1 MVQEIQGM
9 VSGLGMELGT
19 GAVIGFVSGFAAKK
33 VTKLVAILVGGA
45 LLVAK
50 WLESQGHISVDWTG
64 VGGGFLDVGTAAAEA
79 APSMFDAVVSTLGLG
94 GGFVAGFYLGFRR
107 G

>member
-1 MVQEIQGM
+1 MVAEQLG
-9 VSGLGMELGT
+9 GLGVDVGT
-19 GAVIGFVSGFAAKK
+19 GAAFGFVSGILAKK
-33 VTKLVAILVGGA
+33 VTKLVALLVGGV

-50 WLESQGHISVDWTG
+50 WLESQGMMTMNWQSVG
-64 VGGGFLDVGTAAAEA
+64 SGFVDIGSTAADV
-79 APSMFDAVVSTLGLG
+79 APSLLEKVASTLGLG